1 MMFPVWIVPLAV
13 VVPIALVLIEAYR
26 FQQESERIAG
36 LIERLQELARKM
48 DVPPFFVRSLK
59 SRRFSSN
66 SFISDSFIEVR
77 QIERVLTRLER
88 RSGYRTPYRLRR
100 LTLVSRDEVLG
111 NLEKRLVKLEGLV
124 VAEKGGS
131 VTGS

>member
-13 VVPIALVLIEAYR
+13 VVPIALMLMEAYR
-26 FQQESERIAG
+26 FQQESERIAL
-36 LIERLQELARKM
+36 LIERLQTLAKKM
-48 DVPPFFVRSLK
+48 DVPPFFARSLK
-59 SRRFSSN
+59 SRRFSS
-66 SFISDSFIEVR
+66 DSYIEVR
-77 QIERVLTRLER
+77 QIERVLTHLER

-111 NLEKRLVKLEGLV
+111 NLEKRLAKLEGLV

-131 VTGS
+131 AMGS